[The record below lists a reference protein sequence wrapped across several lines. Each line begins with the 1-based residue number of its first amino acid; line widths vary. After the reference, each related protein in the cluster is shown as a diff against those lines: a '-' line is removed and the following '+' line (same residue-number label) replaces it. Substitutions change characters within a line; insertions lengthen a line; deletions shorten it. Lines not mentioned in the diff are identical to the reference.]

1 MAIDHAHDAGQQPL
15 DQTSVRHVEQQAT
28 SAFHNQFNQTSLADN
43 RLASGGNLAGA
54 GDSAKSMLPSLSLF
68 DSSLSGSSSSS
79 SQMQGDRAT
88 GRQGD
93 GNTGTTGRAGDSNTA
108 RSTDVVAGGNDANGG
123 RPHIGDDLKGR
134 IVKAI
139 GANEGDLTNIN
150 KNDNGHGISVGIR
163 QWNQKRGEL
172 PDLLKSMHDKNPQ
185 KFDQTFGPYA
195 KNLQSEKWVRHANM
209 GGNPDLM
216 KRMKNALN
224 DPEFQKVQ
232 IDKARE
238 FAQKSIDTAQRY
250 GLKTEQGAALVA
262 DITNQMG
269 EGGARR
275 VLNRAGLHPGGSVS
289 NESAALQ
296 RVEHF
301 THRPNSRDR
310 FNQIASSFS
319 NGDLIRKRV
328 LEDPTVTLA

>member
-15 DQTSVRHVEQQAT
+15 DQTSLRGAEIQAN
-28 SAFHNQFNQTSLADN
+28 SAFHNQLNQTTAADS
-43 RLASGGNLAGA
+43 RLASAGA
-54 GDSAKSMLPSLSLF
+54 AVVGDGGKSLLPSLSLF
-68 DSSLSGSSSSS
+68 DSSLSGKAASGAGDSAAPRAGDGAVAKA
-79 SQMQGDRAT
+79 GDRAS
-88 GRQGD
+88 G
-93 GNTGTTGRAGDSNTA
+93 
-108 RSTDVVAGGNDANGG
+108 VAPSATESGP
-123 RPHIGDDLKGR
+123 RIGDDLKGR

-139 GANEGDLTNIN
+139 GANEGDLNHIN

-172 PDLLKSMHDKNPQ
+172 PDLLKSMHDKDPQ

-195 KNLQSEKWVRHANM
+195 KNLQNEKWVRHANM
-209 GGNPDLM
+209 AGNPDLM
-216 KRMKNALN
+216 KRMKTALN
-224 DPEFQKVQ
+224 DPEFQQVQ

-275 VLNRAGLHPGGSVS
+275 VLSKAGLVSGGTVQ
-289 NESAALQ
+289 NESAALA
-296 RVEHF
+296 RVEHY

-310 FNQIASSFS
+310 FNLIASSFS
-319 NGDLIRKRV
+319 NGDLIRRRP

>member
-15 DQTSVRHVEQQAT
+15 DQTSLRGAEMQANN
-28 SAFHNQFNQTSLADN
+28 AFHNQLNQTTAADS
-43 RLASGGNLAGA
+43 RLASAGA
-54 GDSAKSMLPSLSLF
+54 AVGGDGGKSLLPSISFF
-68 DSSLSGSSSSS
+68 DSGLSGKAA
-79 SQMQGDRAT
+79 GAT
-88 GRQGD
+88 NDNLTAKAGD
-93 GNTGTTGRAGDSNTA
+93 GLTFKKDDLSSRAADTT
-108 RSTDVVAGGNDANGG
+108 
-123 RPHIGDDLKGR
+123 PQIGDDLKGR

-139 GANEGDLTNIN
+139 GANEGDLNHIT

-172 PDLLKSMHDKNPQ
+172 PDLLKSMHDKDPQ

-195 KNLQSEKWVRHANM
+195 KNLQNEKWVRHANM
-209 GGNPDLM
+209 AGNHDLM
-216 KRMKNALN
+216 KRMKTALD

-232 IDKARE
+232 VDKARE

-275 VLNRAGLHPGGSVS
+275 VLSRAGLVPGGSVQ
-289 NESAALQ
+289 NESAALA
-296 RVEHF
+296 RVEHY

-310 FNQIASSFS
+310 FNLIASSFN
-319 NGDLIRKRV
+319 NGDLIRRRP